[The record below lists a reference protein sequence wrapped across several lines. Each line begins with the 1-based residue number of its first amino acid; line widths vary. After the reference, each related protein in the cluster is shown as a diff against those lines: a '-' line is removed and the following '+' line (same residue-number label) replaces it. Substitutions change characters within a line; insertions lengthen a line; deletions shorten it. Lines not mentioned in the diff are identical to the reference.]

1 MDVQLAS
8 LSSPPLP
15 FPPAST
21 RLPEAMFSDSHYK
34 QLHTSLWFL
43 IGSAVPSTPTPSA
56 GRPHP
61 LPTDVLR
68 FEWTDNKSL
77 WKKKKPPR
85 LPIMPPP
92 PRPHTKARGLAAF
105 STWKSQ
111 PPHHHHSFRFTFGTD
126 GVTVPFFLLF
136 NHPKQSPVAPR
147 LASKPS
153 ECNDSF
159 SKLSPDQINSLLMLL
174 A

>member
-8 LSSPPLP
+8 LPSRLHQAPRGHVFRLALQTITHISLIPHWFHSSINP
-15 FPPAST
+15 
-21 RLPEAMFSDSHYK
+21 
-34 QLHTSLWFL
+34 HTVIWET
-43 IGSAVPSTPTPSA
+43 TPTPN
-56 GRPHP
+56 RCPQIWVNWQQKP
-61 LPTDVLR
+61 L
-68 FEWTDNKSL
+68 
-77 WKKKKPPR
+77 KKKPPR

-126 GVTVPFFLLF
+126 RVTVPFFLLF

-159 SKLSPDQINSLLMLL
+159 SKLSPAQINSLLMLL